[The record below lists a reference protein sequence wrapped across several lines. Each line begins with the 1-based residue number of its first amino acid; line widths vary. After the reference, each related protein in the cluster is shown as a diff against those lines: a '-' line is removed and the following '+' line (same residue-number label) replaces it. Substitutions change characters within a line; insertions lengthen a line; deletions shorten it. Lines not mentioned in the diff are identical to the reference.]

1 MKPNLGMQ
9 PFFLTN
15 IYYSMTKQLFAKAA
29 TIVMI
34 FAASLLGMGSALA
47 QNPAIRGKVVDSSNA
62 GVIGA
67 AVMVPG
73 TTNGVQTDLDG
84 NFEIRVAP
92 GTTLEVSC
100 IGFVTKRVAAAA
112 NMVVVLEDDAEMLEE
127 TVVIGYGVVKKSDL
141 SGSVASVRGDE
152 LRNRAT
158 SDAATALQGKA
169 AGVQVL
175 TPSGA
180 PGKGSEI
187 RVRGIST
194 NDTQNGSLGPLLI
207 VDGMKV
213 DNIQYLDPEMIESME
228 ILKDAASA
236 AVYGVEAG
244 NGVVLITTKTGKK
257 GEGKIFYNGQF
268 QLSSLSRKM
277 DIMNA
282 ADYIAFGQAHG
293 YIDLSKYDGKTDV
306 NWGDDLFIPT
316 WSNRHTV
323 GFSGGNDRGH
333 LFASINNVHNDG
345 IFRGDKDVYDR
356 LTFQV
361 NADYKIKDWLTVTIN
376 NSIEKWGT
384 KSVSE
389 ANDNGSALLS
399 AITSSPLYKIRGTK
413 EDLTTAQLNYLN
425 GGGKLLVDPETG
437 LYWTVP
443 LIGETQS
450 GHPYVQR
457 DATDSSNG
465 GFTIRGVASVDFNP
479 FKGFVFTSRLGYRIS
494 QSNSH
499 SYTEPYFSTATI
511 KADNYTLS
519 ASANTGYFYQWEN
532 FVNYNR
538 NFGKF
543 ELAAMAGMSF
553 EQEFSDNVFV
563 QGTGPDILKGYEP
576 NFRYLSYMKFDNN
589 TLTISNAPGYN
600 ASMSYFGRLSLSYDS
615 RYSITGV
622 FRADAFDTSYMP
634 ADSRWGY
641 FPSVSGYWNI
651 SNEPFFKDNVSRDVI
666 SFLKLRASYGIN
678 GNINV
683 LKNRWAYDTTIL
695 LNRVWYQYNVDDPA
709 MVYGSL
715 PSGLSNPNLKWETS
729 RQLDLG
735 LDARMFNNRLTLGL
749 VYYNKI
755 TSDQLVR
762 VPAPMEVGTPSY
774 YEGGPAASTIVNAGR
789 VLNRGFEV
797 EVSWRDQIGDFSYG
811 ISANAGYVKNRVTYL
826 DPLAGRL
833 PGRTPQGT
841 EVTTTF
847 EEGYPVWYLRGYKAT
862 GINNQGEVLYAHF
875 DADGNQIESVT
886 SPDPSTDLTYIGS
899 ALPDLTYGITINMA
913 WKNFDLTIFGNGV
926 AGNELLPTSFRV
938 DRPSCN
944 TYSYYWKNSWKQAG
958 DEATAKFPA
967 AKFWTQQAFS
977 SSLNVFKGDY
987 FKIKTIQL
995 GYTLPKNVT
1004 KSINVS
1010 SLRLFAML
1018 DNFFTFSNYIGLD
1031 PETAIGNGDT
1041 LGLDMGNFPTA
1052 KSVIFGLNLE
1062 F

>member
-1 MKPNLGMQ
+1 
-9 PFFLTN
+9 
-15 IYYSMTKQLFAKAA
+15 MTKQLFAKAA
-29 TIVMI
+29 TIIMI
-34 FAASLLGMGSALA
+34 LAASLLGTGSALA
-47 QNPAIRGKVVDSSNA
+47 QNPAIRGKVVDASNA
-62 GVIGA
+62 GVVGA
-67 AVMVPG
+67 YVVVPG
-73 TTNGVQTDLDG
+73 TTNGVSTDIDG

-100 IGFVTKRVAAAA
+100 IGYVTKRAAAAA
-112 NMVVVLEDDAEMLEE
+112 NMIVTLEDDAEMLEE

-141 SGSVASVRGDE
+141 SGSVASVSGDE

-169 AGVQVL
+169 AGVQVINA
-175 TPSGA
+175 SGA
-180 PGKGSEI
+180 PGKGAEI
-187 RVRGIST
+187 RVRGYST
-194 NDTQNGSLGPLLI
+194 NDVGSGSLGPLLI

-236 AVYGVEAG
+236 AVYGVRAG
-244 NGVVLITTKTGKK
+244 NGVVLITTKSGKK

-268 QLSSLSRKM
+268 QLSSISRKL

-282 ADYIAFGQAHG
+282 AQYIELGRANG
-293 YIDLSKYDGKTDV
+293 YLTESDLSTKYDGVTDV
-306 NWGDDLFIPT
+306 NWGKDLFVPT

-333 LFASINNVHNDG
+333 LFASINNVHNNG

-399 AITSSPLYKIRGTK
+399 AITSSPLFPIRGDESK
-413 EDLTTAQLNYLN
+413 LSPDMIRMRDA
-425 GGGKLLVDPETG
+425 GVKLLKDPETG

-457 DATDSSNG
+457 DATDTQNG
-465 GFTIRGVASVDFNP
+465 GFTIRGVASLDFNP

-494 QSNSH
+494 QNTSH

-511 KADNYTLS
+511 KADNYTLN
-519 ASANTGYFYQWEN
+519 ASANTSYSYQWEN

-538 NFGKF
+538 TFGKL

-553 EQEFSDNVFV
+553 EQEFSDGIFV
-563 QGTGPDILKGYEP
+563 QGVGPDILKGYEP

-589 TLTISNAPGYN
+589 TLTITNAPGYN
-600 ASMSYFGRLSLSYDS
+600 ASMSYFGRLSFIYDN
-615 RYSITGV
+615 RYSITGI

-651 SNEPFFKDNVSRDVI
+651 SNEPFFKDNVNRDVI
-666 SFLKLRASYGIN
+666 SLLKLRASYGIN

-695 LNRVWYQYNVDDPA
+695 LNRVWYQYDVNDPA

-715 PSGLSNPNLKWETS
+715 PSGLSNRNLKWETS

-735 LDARMFNNRLTLGL
+735 LDARMFNNRLTIGL
-749 VYYNKI
+749 VYFNKI
-755 TSDQLVR
+755 TSDQLVP

-797 EVSWRDQIGDFSYG
+797 ELSWRDQIGDFSYG
-811 ISANAGYVKNRVTYL
+811 ISANAGWLKNKVTYL

-833 PGRTPQGT
+833 QGRKPQGT
-841 EVTTTF
+841 DVYTAF
-847 EEGYPVWYLRGYKAT
+847 EEGYPVWYLRGFQAE
-862 GINNQGEVLYAHF
+862 GINADGQVVYTQF
-875 DADGNQIESVT
+875 DADGNKKGTTV
-886 SPDPSTDLTYIGS
+886 SPDPSTDLTYIGK
-899 ALPDLTYGITINMA
+899 AIPDLTYGLTINLA

-926 AGNELLPTSFRV
+926 AGNNLLPTAFRV

-944 TYSYYWKNSWKQAG
+944 TYAYYWKNSWKKAG
-958 DEATAKFPA
+958 DEATAKFPG
-967 AKFWTQQAFS
+967 AKNWTQQAFS
-977 SSLNVFKGDY
+977 SSLTVFKGDY

-1004 KSINVS
+1004 KAINVS
-1010 SLRLFAML
+1010 SLRIYAML

-1031 PETAIGNGDT
+1031 PETAIGTGNA
-1041 LGLDMGNFPTA
+1041 LGLDMGNYPTA